1 MGRRGGSALGAC
13 LLLLGF
19 VPACTRDAPGPSALG
34 RSLRVAPAEHLVE
47 GVWTWIAPTQRQRLH
62 LTDFRDVRLVD
73 ERRET
78 ADGPWVATSHEA
90 RADFDVLWPAAAG
103 AGVLALAGF
112 DAEGAL
118 VVERWELRGAPAG
131 DGPGVAGRAPFEIT
145 PLYRGP
151 LGDGLHAVGFDHRGR
166 YLLLLVRQ
174 GQSVALQRLEN
185 RPGAQPERLLD
196 SGSQPELAAMRH
208 LQQLRHARL
217 GITWQLLASPLE
229 ELRIL
234 LVDGDDD
241 GRLDGAPLV
250 ADAARMAEL
259 GLEDGADWRPLNGPD

>member
-1 MGRRGGSALGAC
+1 MGRRGGCALA
-13 LLLLGF
+13 LVLWLGGL
-19 VPACTRDAPGPSALG
+19 PACTRDVPGPSTFG
-34 RSLRVAPAEHLVE
+34 RSLRVEPADHLVE

-62 LTDFRDVRLVD
+62 LANFRELRLVD

-78 ADGPWVATSHEA
+78 ADGPWIATSHAA
-90 RADFDVLWPAAAG
+90 RADFDVLWPASAG

-118 VVERWELRGAPAG
+118 VVERWELRGVPTG
-131 DGPGVAGRAPFEIT
+131 DGPGGASREPFEIT
-145 PLYRGP
+145 PLFRGP
-151 LGDGLHAVGFDHRGR
+151 LGDGLHDVGFDHQGR

-174 GQSVALQRLEN
+174 GESVALQRLEN
-185 RPGAQPERLLD
+185 RPGARPEKVLD
-196 SGSQPELAAMRH
+196 SGRLPELAAMRH
-208 LQQLRHARL
+208 VQQLRHVRL
-217 GITWQLLASPLE
+217 GITWQMLDSPLE

-241 GRLDGAPLV
+241 GRLDDAPIV

-259 GLEDGADWRPLNGPD
+259 GLEDWADWRPLIGPE